1 MTTGARDAAGN
12 PLPAAKTWRFT
23 TTSRPFVQSVS
34 PAAGASGVARTTKVT
49 AAFDRAMNKSSV
61 EAAFSLK
68 RTSNGATVSGSFS
81 WNGNEMT
88 FTPNAALNGTTSYT
102 AAVGTGARDTAG
114 TNLAAAKSWQFT
126 TASQPVISTV
136 MPSDGAAEVLPDAL
150 AFAVFDTAMDK
161 PSAEAAFSLKR
172 TSNGASV
179 AGSFIW
185 FGNALI
191 FKPGSIL
198 ESGTQYTATV
208 TTGAR
213 DAAGNP
219 LPAAK
224 TWSFTTTSRPF
235 VQSVSP
241 AAGASGVAR
250 TTKVTAAFDR
260 AMNKSSVEA
269 AFSLKRTSNGAT
281 VSGSFSWNGN
291 EMTFTPNAALNG
303 TTSYTAAVGTGAR
316 DTAGTNL
323 AAAKSWQFTTASQ
336 PVISTVM
343 PSDGAA
349 EVLPDALAF
358 AVFDTAMDKPSAE
371 AAFSLKRTSNGA
383 SVAGSFIW
391 FGNALIFKPG
401 SILEAARNTRQRST
415 TGARDAAGNP
425 LPAAKTWQ
433 FTTTS
438 RPFVQ
443 SVSPAAGASGVARD
457 SLTIVLFN
465 KQMDKPQRESCL
477 LAEAD
482 QRRRSSVAGTFVLV
496 RKRTDLQARPP
507 RSRRN
512 AVHGS
517 DRRDRQGPRRKHR
530 RQPDDLEVHDRQLT
544 RGRPALRRRG
554 RGGPRRRR

>member
-1 MTTGARDAAGN
+1 MDRDSSPPAPTISSAPGDVAYDSAFSISTPDAGSIGKVALVRLGAVTHSVNMEQRYVPLSFTAAAGTIN
-12 PLPAAKTWRFT
+12 ATAPANANIAPPGPYMLFLINGAGVPSVAKMVNVRAAASPTI
-23 TTSRPFVQSVS
+23 SSVS
-34 PAAGASGVARTTKVT
+34 PAADASGVARTTKVT
-49 AAFDRAMNKSSV
+49 AAFDRAMDKASV

-102 AAVGTGARDTAG
+102 ATVGTGARDTAG
-114 TNLAAAKSWQFT
+114 ANLAAAKSWQFT
-126 TASQPVISTV
+126 TASQPVDLDRAC
-136 MPSDGAAEVLPDAL
+136 PSDGAAEVLPDAL

-191 FKPGSIL
+191 FKPDSIL

-208 TTGAR
+208 ATGAR

-219 LPAAK
+219 LPATK

-291 EMTFTPNAALNG
+291 EMTFTPSATLNG

-323 AAAKSWQFTTASQ
+323 AAAKSWQFTTAAQ
-336 PVISTVM
+336 PVISTVCR
-343 PSDGAA
+343 P
-349 EVLPDALAF
+349 
-358 AVFDTAMDKPSAE
+358 TA
-371 AAFSLKRTSNGA
+371 
-383 SVAGSFIW
+383 
-391 FGNALIFKPG
+391 
-401 SILEAARNTRQRST
+401 
-415 TGARDAAGNP
+415 
-425 LPAAKTWQ
+425 
-433 FTTTS
+433 
-438 RPFVQ
+438 
-443 SVSPAAGASGVARD
+443 
-457 SLTIVLFN
+457 
-465 KQMDKPQRESCL
+465 
-477 LAEAD
+477 
-482 QRRRSSVAGTFVLV
+482 
-496 RKRTDLQARPP
+496 PP
-507 RSRRN
+507 RCCRTRWS
-512 AVHGS
+512 S
-517 DRRDRQGPRRKHR
+517 PSSTPRW
-530 RQPDDLEVHDRQLT
+530 T
-544 RGRPALRRRG
+544 S
-554 RGGPRRRR
+554 RRRRPPSR